1 MTMNKDAPR
10 IFYVEDEAFVAME
23 FRLALED
30 LGYEV
35 LGPYASIDSAMAAL
49 EHVEPTAA
57 ILDFNVN
64 GDRATPIAHALATR
78 EVPFILLSGY
88 SKKSFDTDGLA
99 DRPILEKPVSAQ
111 ELDRVLRSL
120 LNGAG

>member
-1 MTMNKDAPR
+1 MTIHKDAPR

-35 LGPYASIDSAMAAL
+35 LGPYASIASAMAAL

-88 SKKSFDTDGLA
+88 SKKSFETDGLS

-111 ELDRVLRSL
+111 ELDRVLKSL
-120 LNGAG
+120 LNAAG